1 MYRKFFQR
9 LLQEPYDDTVTA
21 DDKISEMTSHK
32 MVLHPFMSVQH
43 DFCYSDITESN
54 KIPGKITRHFDTAN
68 HRLQACADAYKRY
81 LNK

>member
-1 MYRKFFQR
+1 VS
-9 LLQEPYDDTVTA
+9 YDDTVTA

-32 MVLHPFMSVQH
+32 MVLHPFMSIQR
-43 DFCYSDITESN
+43 DFGYSDVTQSN
-54 KIPGKITRHFDTAN
+54 NMIPGKITRHFDMAH